1 MGTAWAHGSEAAAEL
16 VSPVRFEIIVPL
28 LMLGGLYVL
37 GWSRLSRHSFTVRRA
52 TFMLVGVLALGL
64 ALLSP
69 LDALAGTRFVAH
81 MFQHMLLIMV
91 AAPALLLADPFPV
104 VVWALPHAW
113 RLRSGRWITRGSTAG
128 RLWRGATAMPW
139 AWVVSACVLWSWHLP
154 SAYDAALAH
163 RSLHYLEHLCFF
175 LGAILFW
182 WPVIHPAPRYRRA
195 ASYPSRVVYLVLG
208 AFQTAALG
216 LLITLAPAP
225 LYRAYGGSA
234 ALGDQA
240 LGGVIMWSL
249 GGAIDMLAVLILV
262 YLALG
267 SDARRIETDAL
278 TDVSR
283 GS

>member
-52 TFMLVGVLALGL
+52 TFMLVGVLALVV

-69 LDALAGTRFVAH
+69 LDELADTLFVAH
-81 MFQHMLLIMV
+81 MVQHMLLIMV
-91 AAPALLLADPFPV
+91 AAPAFLLADPFPV

-113 RLRSGRWITRGSTAG
+113 RLRSGRWITRGSMAG
-128 RLWRGATAMPW
+128 RLWRGATVMPS

-163 RSLHYLEHLCFF
+163 RWLHDLEHLCFF
-175 LGAILFW
+175 FGAILFW
-182 WPVIHPAPRYRRA
+182 WPVIHPAPRYGRGA
-195 ASYPSRVVYLVLG
+195 AYPARVVYLVLG

-216 LLITLAPAP
+216 LPSP
-225 LYRAYGGSA
+225 LRRLPSLLRPTRRKHHPHHRRPPSPRSLPLRRAG
-234 ALGDQA
+234 
-240 LGGVIMWSL
+240 
-249 GGAIDMLAVLILV
+249 
-262 YLALG
+262 
-267 SDARRIETDAL
+267 
-278 TDVSR
+278 
-283 GS
+283 